1 MRIATSASTCFA
13 ALLLLAGCQR
23 IAEPA
28 ERTPPPDMP
37 AEAATDDAAATGN
50 AGANA
55 NATQEKPVMPTD
67 PVDPATSV
75 PPGAT
80 GKRAA
85 GQEGVPVAAWRA
97 FGNEPF
103 WSVRVE
109 GETLVFSTPENQAG
123 TVLQGRRVPSLVGV
137 VMLGEENGREFNLTI
152 SPGECNDGMSDNRY
166 EHTAT
171 WIYGGATYH
180 GCAEAAKAK

>member
-1 MRIATSASTCFA
+1 MRHLMFASTALAA
-13 ALLLLAGCQR
+13 ALALAGCPQDG
-23 IAEPA
+23 A
-28 ERTPPPDMP
+28 ERTVPEGD
-37 AEAATDDAAATGN
+37 AAAATG
-50 AGANA
+50 A
-55 NATQEKPVMPTD
+55 ATPDDATPAMQEPSGMPTD
-67 PVDPATSV
+67 PATS
-75 PPGAT
+75 PADAT
-80 GKRAA
+80 AKRAP

-137 VMLGEENGREFNLTI
+137 VMLGQEAGREFNLSI
-152 SPGECNDGMSDNRY
+152 SPGECSDGMSDNRY
-166 EHTAT
+166 DHTAT
-171 WIYGGATYH
+171 WIYGGTTYH

>member
-1 MRIATSASTCFA
+1 MRIATTVSTCCA

-28 ERTPPPDMP
+28 ERRPPPETE
-37 AEAATDDAAATGN
+37 AETGAAA
-50 AGANA
+50 GATHA
-55 NATQEKPVMPTD
+55 PDATQEEPAMPTE
-67 PVDPATSV
+67 PVVPATSTA

-80 GKRAA
+80 GKRAP

-123 TVLQGRRVPSLVGV
+123 TVLQARRVPSLVGV
-137 VMLGEENGREFNLTI
+137 VMLGEADGREFNLTI

-171 WIYGGATYH
+171 WTYGDTTYR